1 MKKLLNILAG
11 VIYDLKVGSLSQ
23 GIQSAKDASVFV
35 YDQKWVEEEQHSSH
49 NRDSLDMPLDDKA
62 VDMEI
67 SLLLPCDTT
76 VADSSEQHT
85 ARNT

>member
-1 MKKLLNILAG
+1 
-11 VIYDLKVGSLSQ
+11 
-23 GIQSAKDASVFV
+23 
-35 YDQKWVEEEQHSSH
+35 
-49 NRDSLDMPLDDKA
+49 MPLDDKV